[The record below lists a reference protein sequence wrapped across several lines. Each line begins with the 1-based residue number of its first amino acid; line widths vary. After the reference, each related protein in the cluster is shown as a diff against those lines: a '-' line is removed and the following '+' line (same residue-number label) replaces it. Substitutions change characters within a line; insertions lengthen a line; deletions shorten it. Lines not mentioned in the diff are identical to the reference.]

1 MRRNLEVLV
10 SSLEKDPRLLISHM
24 NLECDA
30 VIVNQGY
37 KDVSYELKTENGLNI
52 RLFDTCKLHRAVV
65 VVSE

>member
-37 KDVSYELKTENGLNI
+37 KDVSYELKTEKTI
-52 RLFDTCKLHRAVV
+52 
-65 VVSE
+65 